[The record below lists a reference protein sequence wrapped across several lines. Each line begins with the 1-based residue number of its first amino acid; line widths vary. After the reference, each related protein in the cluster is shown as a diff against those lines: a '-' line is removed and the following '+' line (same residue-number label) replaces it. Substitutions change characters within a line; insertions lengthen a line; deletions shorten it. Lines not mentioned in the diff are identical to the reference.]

1 MGGVHNLGVLVLR
14 GMLALCLWVRL
25 VLSKGDVC
33 LWRHVLQEEAICA
46 CFWVDESA
54 ALAIAAAACV
64 CKGAA
69 DLYSKQNISSHKVIM
84 CPVVADDWGAQSLR
98 LSSKQ
103 VLGHCTS

>member
-1 MGGVHNLGVLVLR
+1 M
-14 GMLALCLWVRL
+14 ALCLWVRL
-25 VLSKGDVC
+25 VPSKGDVC

-69 DLYSKQNISSHKVIM
+69 DLYSKQNFSLAQILLMCSVI
-84 CPVVADDWGAQSLR
+84 ANDWGDTAQNLR
-98 LSSKQ
+98 LSMQ
-103 VLGHCTS
+103 HRC

>member
-1 MGGVHNLGVLVLR
+1 
-14 GMLALCLWVRL
+14 MLALCLWVRL
-25 VLSKGDVC
+25 VLSEGDVC

-69 DLYSKQNISSHKVIM
+69 NLYSKQKSSLAHKVVM
-84 CPVVADDWGAQSLR
+84 CSVIADDWGAQNLC
-98 LSSKQ
+98 LSMQ
-103 VLGHCTS
+103 HRC